1 MVVTARVQSRH
12 SKTPGPG
19 QDICITRRNLRALLG
34 EKADRLHPPLAGV
47 RVEPCGRPAFVAAN
61 PETLKNA
68 NPEIDD
74 RVQKGVREL
83 LPQNARVKTVM

>member
-1 MVVTARVQSRH
+1 
-12 SKTPGPG
+12 
-19 QDICITRRNLRALLG
+19 
-34 EKADRLHPPLAGV
+34 
-47 RVEPCGRPAFVAAN
+47 VEPCGRPAFVAAN